1 MADKAESLL
10 TDISAGT
17 EMKDCKQYLRAGTA
31 YFMVPG
37 ESF

>member
-1 MADKAESLL
+1 MADKAESLR

-17 EMKDCKQYLRAGTA
+17 EMKDHKQYPRAGTA
-31 YFMVPG
+31 YFMEPG